1 MDFKQLDVFINV
13 VRYGTF
19 SKAAE
24 KIYLTQPTISAHIA
38 NLEKGLGIILFE
50 RKGKTIELSEGGK
63 MFYPLAVDIIGMK
76 EKAVNTVINYKA
88 AVRGKLEIGASTTMC
103 NYILPKMMNKFVK
116 SFPDIVF
123 RIKQGNSAEVIN
135 DVLDYSID
143 LGIVG
148 SIIKNRN
155 LEYSDFAEDKLVLI
169 VPNNKKY
176 KLWRQEV
183 NIEDVLKEKFI
194 TREKGSGTRKRFEE
208 ELKGGGISRE
218 NIKKIA
224 EFDSLEGV
232 MRAVQEG
239 LGVAVVSSIA
249 TSNCVGMEKVK
260 TFRIKN
266 LDLTRKFYIVN
277 HKNRVLNPATQE
289 FKDFLL
295 NK

>member
-24 KIYLTQPTISAHIA
+24 KIHLTQPTISAHIA
-38 NLEKGLGIILFE
+38 NLENELGIILFE
-50 RKGKTIELSEGGK
+50 RKGKNTELSEGGK
-63 MFYPLAVDIIGMK
+63 MFYPLALDIIEMK
-76 EKAVNTVINYKA
+76 EKAVNTVISYKA
-88 AVRGKLEIGASTTMC
+88 AVGGKLEIGASTTVC
-103 NYILPKMMNKFVK
+103 NYILPKKMNEFIEI
-116 SFPDIVF
+116 FPDVVF
-123 RIKQGNSAEVIN
+123 KVEQGNSAEVIN

-148 SIIKNRN
+148 SIVKNSN
-155 LEYSDFAEDKLVLI
+155 LEYRDFAEDKLVLI

-249 TSNCVGMEKVK
+249 TSNCVGMEKIK